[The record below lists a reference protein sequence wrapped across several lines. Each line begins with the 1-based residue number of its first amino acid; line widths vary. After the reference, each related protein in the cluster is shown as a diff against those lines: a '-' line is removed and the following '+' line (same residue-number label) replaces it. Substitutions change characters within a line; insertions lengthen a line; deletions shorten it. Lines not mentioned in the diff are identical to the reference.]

1 MSKPRFYCTPDAL
14 CSAHEAGAP
23 AGPCGIHPIP
33 VDAAEIARLVA
44 LLATPWPRSVAG
56 KTRRRLAAEELA
68 ELVAG
73 IRIGSSPRSTTR
85 PSDTGRPKSFSS
97 CLA

>member
-56 KTRRRLAAEELA
+56 KTRRAKEDLAAKQTLA
-68 ELVAG
+68 AAG
-73 IRIGSSPRSTTR
+73 L
-85 PSDTGRPKSFSS
+85 DEQGRPVS
-97 CLA
+97 A